1 MTNINFRGKEFVFNH
16 HLSIPFHTLEPQP
29 DLGVGEP
36 SIEGNLII
44 HGDNLLALKAL
55 LPLYANSIDCIFID
69 PPYNTGNE
77 NWCYNDNVNSPAIR
91 DWLESGPIGA
101 DDGLRHDKWCAMM
114 WPRLKLL
121 RELLSDRGSI
131 WITLDGNEVHRAKL
145 ICDEIFGIGH
155 CLGTLVWEKSDSP
168 KMDADTFSSSHDY
181 ILVYSKSKES
191 YIFERLQQTS
201 EDIPEHYNKTD
212 EQGRTYYTKP
222 LRAMG
227 FEDTRE
233 DRPTMYF
240 SLTSPDGT
248 EIFPVRSDGV
258 DGRWRWS
265 LERIQADADR
275 IEWVDGRNGW
285 NPYYKIYADTS
296 KGRPPETIWYH
307 ADVGSSRKAKAE
319 IKEIFGSDVFPTP
332 KPVKL
337 VQRVLEIASETDS
350 TILDSFAGSGTTGQA
365 VLEMNNL
372 DSGSRKFIMVEMEE
386 YANELTAERIRRVI
400 ERHEESGLTGRNFTY
415 CELGQP
421 VDTEGILSGEN
432 LPSYEQLGRYFFN
445 IVTYQILDN
454 DNIDEA
460 NFYLGETSSYH
471 VWMLYQ
477 NDLDWLKSS
486 EAALTLARAR
496 EFAEHDQ
503 EKRHLVIAPA
513 KYVSQKMLE
522 ENNIPVEFVPLPYTL
537 FSV

>member
-1 MTNINFRGKEFVFNH
+1 M
-16 HLSIPFHTLEPQP
+16 QP
-29 DLGVGEP
+29 ELCVGEP
-36 SIEGNLII
+36 STEGNLII

-77 NWCYNDNVNSPAIR
+77 NWCYNDNVNSPVIR
-91 DWLESGPIGA
+91 EWLESGPIGV

-131 WITLDGNEVHRAKL
+131 WITLDGNEMHRAKL

-168 KMDADTFSSSHDY
+168 RMDANTFSSSHDY

-212 EQGRTYYTKP
+212 EQGRIYYTKP

-233 DRPTMYF
+233 DRPSMYF

-248 EIFPVRSDGV
+248 EIFPVRPDGA

-265 LERIQADADR
+265 LERIQTDANR
-275 IEWVDGRNGW
+275 IEWVNGKNGW

-296 KGRPPETIWYH
+296 EGRPPETIWYH
-307 ADVGSSRKAKAE
+307 TEVGSSRKAKAE

-350 TILDSFAGSGTTGQA
+350 IILDSFAGSGTTGQA

-386 YANELTAERIRRVI
+386 YANELTAERIRKVI
-400 ERHEESGLTGRNFTY
+400 ERHEESGLTGGNFSY
-415 CELGQP
+415 CELGEP

-432 LPSYEQLGRYFFN
+432 LHSYEQLGRYFFN
-445 IVTYQILDN
+445 ITTSQILAN
-454 DNIDEA
+454 DTIDEA

-486 EAALTLARAR
+486 EAALTLTRAR

-513 KYVSQKMLE
+513 KYVSQKMLD

-537 FSV
+537 FTV